1 MKTVF
6 PPAAGTPFFIFRHG
20 GDPVV
25 APGVLL
31 QIQYGSDRKKG
42 AETAIAKNRNGVID
56 WARLRALAING
67 GEVEVV
73 ATFVNGIPV
82 RTKSSRSAPASTR
95 PDPTTAPVRSAPS
108 PRAAGPAIV
117 LECRA
122 RRA

>member
-1 MKTVF
+1 MAAIRWWR
-6 PPAAGTPFFIFRHG
+6 PAVYCKFSTAATE
-20 GDPVV
+20 
-25 APGVLL
+25 
-31 QIQYGSDRKKG
+31 KKG